1 MYFFFFLSMNRHF
14 CNLVYLSLSLSI
26 ELFRAKSTL
35 FDLSSKSIAKK
46 TNEHL
51 ERRKNAP
58 ELGGKNRAI
67 ITDCEKKKKKKKKD
81 KKVKKKTSLRN
92 RGDEVERAREK
103 H

>member
-67 ITDCEKKKKKKKKD
+67 RSIARRKKTD
-81 KKVKKKTSLRN
+81 KKVKNKTSLKTETTMR
-92 RGDEVERAREK
+92 EARERLGI
-103 H
+103 